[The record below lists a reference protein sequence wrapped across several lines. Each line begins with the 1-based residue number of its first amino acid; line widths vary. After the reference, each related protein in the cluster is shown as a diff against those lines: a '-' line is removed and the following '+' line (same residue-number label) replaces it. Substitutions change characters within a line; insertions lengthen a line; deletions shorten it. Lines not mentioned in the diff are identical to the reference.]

1 MVSLS
6 QKITVTTD
14 NGTDLSNNVTLIA
27 DQYLKLL
34 INLSGGTKDFT
45 NTDTIT
51 LTPDSDW
58 MTVVKENKVT
68 IMPQHAVAEFLV
80 KVNSDKQFFNKLQSF
95 TVSTSNTGYYSRR
108 FSFNLSDIMLDT
120 LSLTADKFHIDAPS
134 SENNPDLEN
143 THRVTI
149 STTVKNSAGVAIP
162 NLRVN
167 ISANSVDSLSKI
179 GLMDAEGIPLQ
190 LNTHDPSLYQQF
202 TLITDADGNLKFYVF
217 PQKNTEVVLA
227 FYSSIEG
234 LSIEKKS
241 KKALFVLYFE
251 GSEFEDHLVAPDI
264 FEIQGGVLK
273 QLDDEKN
280 FNVKIPPYN
289 DARATDYILYLVNDK
304 VLDEYF
310 YVTDLSKLDDYSYQ
324 LPYSIFSTSKENK
337 FSYLIA
343 RENAYIRYSNSI
355 LVKYSGNPNG
365 PPDSDKNRVF
375 DLPKVYS
382 SYGIDP
388 SNIVNPKDTINYNLI
403 SQHKFNGGSTLFVEV
418 EADSADNQK
427 VNPGDTV
434 GIKLFIHPTNR
445 GDVSYTGTIQL
456 PKATKGTTSKGH
468 LSIPINITGDIDS
481 GASGRATVIYIE
493 YYKMGGDDDQYSQYW
508 QGYID
513 TTLPG
518 GGFE

>member
-1 MVSLS
+1 MVSLP

-95 TVSTSNTGYYSRR
+95 TVSTSNAGYYSRR

-120 LSLTADKFHIDAPS
+120 LSLTADKFHIDAPAG
-134 SENNPDLEN
+134 ENNPDLEN

-149 STTVKNSAGVAIP
+149 STTVKNSAGVAIQ

-190 LNTHDPSLYQQF
+190 LNTRDPSLYQQF

-217 PQKNTEVVLA
+217 PQKNTDIVLS

-234 LSIEKKS
+234 LPIEKKS
-241 KKALFVLYFE
+241 EKALFVLN
-251 GSEFEDHLVAPDI
+251 SVIAEFEEHLIAPDI
-264 FEIQGGVLK
+264 VEIQGDILK
-273 QLDDEKN
+273 QPEDQKY

-289 DARATDYILYLVNDK
+289 DAKVTDYIIYIINDNI
-304 VLDEYF
+304 LEEYF
-310 YVTDLSKLDDYSYQ
+310 VVEDLSKLDDYSYP
-324 LPYSIFSTSKENK
+324 LPY
-337 FSYLIA
+337 
-343 RENAYIRYSNSI
+343 
-355 LVKYSGNPNG
+355 
-365 PPDSDKNRVF
+365 
-375 DLPKVYS
+375 
-382 SYGIDP
+382 
-388 SNIVNPKDTINYNLI
+388 
-403 SQHKFNGGSTLFVEV
+403 
-418 EADSADNQK
+418 
-427 VNPGDTV
+427 
-434 GIKLFIHPTNR
+434 
-445 GDVSYTGTIQL
+445 
-456 PKATKGTTSKGH
+456 
-468 LSIPINITGDIDS
+468 
-481 GASGRATVIYIE
+481 
-493 YYKMGGDDDQYSQYW
+493 
-508 QGYID
+508 
-513 TTLPG
+513 
-518 GGFE
+518 